1 MGEFSK
7 FCGLL
12 RISEVYQ
19 LVIRTNTLV
28 EDSVAHPKEKSI
40 LPKHL
45 KETNTFYLTSGD
57 LHNFYFEVKLKVS

>member
-7 FCGLL
+7 FCALL

-45 KETNTFYLTSGD
+45 KKLD
-57 LHNFYFEVKLKVS
+57 KYFLSDFW